1 MESKKTRLVKGS
13 DEAKEFMKNLRS
25 KRGMKKDDG
34 NSSPPQPPA
43 SPPSPPSPPPP
54 SIIPTVEPTKQRRSK
69 KQQNISVDF

>member
-34 NSSPPQPPA
+34 NTSPPQPPA
-43 SPPSPPSPPPP
+43 PAPASPPSPPPP
-54 SIIPTVEPTKQRRSK
+54 SIIPTVEPKQRRSK